1 MNPARSSISR
11 KGQWFIVAAV
21 IASSVFLGIS
31 VIFKSFA
38 ATDASQSAVGGE
50 EFYFWS
56 AQKALRDVLA
66 NAPAGC
72 ANMAE
77 ALAEYNA
84 TASRQM
90 AELGYFLFLNVT
102 LNMAGDCASREAGIG
117 ILLASDRAVF
127 YNNLTPADVV
137 PQIA

>member
-1 MNPARSSISR
+1 MKSSFTASQ

-38 ATDASQSAVGGE
+38 ATDASQSAVGSE

-56 AQKALRDVLA
+56 VQNALRSVLA

-72 ANMAE
+72 VNLTE

-84 TASRQM
+84 TASKQM
-90 AELGYFLFLNVT
+90 AEFGYFLFLNVT
-102 LNMAGDCASREAGIG
+102 PNTASDCANREAGIG
-117 ILLASDRAVF
+117 ILLAGDRAVF
-127 YNNLTPADVV
+127 YNNVTPSDVI
-137 PQIA
+137 PGIA